1 MAILSETA
9 HLVKAKL
16 ASEYEAITI
25 ERAMIGLFLWVNFI
39 RMSG

>member
-9 HLVKAKL
+9 PLAKAKL

-25 ERAMIGLFLWVNFI
+25 ERVMIGLFLWVNFI